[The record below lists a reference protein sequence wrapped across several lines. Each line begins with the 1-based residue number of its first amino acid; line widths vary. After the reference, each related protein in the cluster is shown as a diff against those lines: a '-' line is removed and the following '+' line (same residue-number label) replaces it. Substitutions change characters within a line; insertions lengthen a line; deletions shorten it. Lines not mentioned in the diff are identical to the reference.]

1 MRHNPHRIPPV
12 KLSRCVLY
20 AISLCAIVTAYG
32 QKTAD
37 ATSIKAQEITP
48 VSTPVQ
54 LIPEPETVDTEL
66 DSFEAPHLIS
76 VGTCTITY
84 YCPCVRCNGNPDQ
97 VARDGS
103 RLIPY
108 VTCAV
113 DPEIIPL
120 GSEVQ
125 IDFGGGDVQY
135 FRACDTGSAI
145 QKNHIDICVNTH
157 EEALELGVKTAK
169 VTYQMHTQQQKEIQ
183 NTESR

>member
-1 MRHNPHRIPPV
+1 MIEKSKAA
-12 KLSRCVLY
+12 KLSRCVL
-20 AISLCAIVTAYG
+20 CAVSIGVILTTYSP
-32 QKTAD
+32 KTAD
-37 ATSIKAQEITP
+37 AEFLEPANVTPVCTPVQCISKLETIEMEP
-48 VSTPVQ
+48 VSTENLPDV
-54 LIPEPETVDTEL
+54 
-66 DSFEAPHLIS
+66 IS

-120 GSEVQ
+120 GSEVR

-145 QKNHIDICVNTH
+145 QDKRIDICVRTH
-157 EEALELGVKTAK
+157 EEALKLGVKTAK
-169 VTYQMHTQQQKEIQ
+169 VSYQK
-183 NTESR
+183 TESE